1 MLKGVCGMS
10 VRLVLKTKA
19 EAGKYGVVVVVGGER
34 CWLTRA
40 GGLQARILEE
50 MRSSQRIVGNHC
62 AHGDSGESSWLRA
75 KEGVA
80 DVAVVVVVVEVKVGT
95 RKGGAASRRSVGR
108 W

>member
-1 MLKGVCGMS
+1 MIVIIQ
-10 VRLVLKTKA
+10 A

-40 GGLQARILEE
+40 GRLQARILEE

-62 AHGDSGESSWLRA
+62 AHGDSGESSWLRV

-80 DVAVVVVVVEVKVGT
+80 DVVAVAVVEVEVEVKVGI

>member
-1 MLKGVCGMS
+1 MS
-10 VRLVLKTKA
+10 VRVVLETEA
-19 EAGKYGVVVVVGGER
+19 EAGKYRVRVVVVVGGER

>member
-1 MLKGVCGMS
+1 LLKGV
-10 VRLVLKTKA
+10 
-19 EAGKYGVVVVVGGER
+19 
-34 CWLTRA
+34 RA

-62 AHGDSGESSWLRA
+62 AHGDSGESSWLRV

-80 DVAVVVVVVEVKVGT
+80 DVAVVVEVEVKVGI
-95 RKGGAASRRSVGR
+95 RKGGAAFRRSVGR

>member
-1 MLKGVCGMS
+1 MS
-10 VRLVLKTKA
+10 VRVVLETEA
-19 EAGKYGVVVVVGGER
+19 EAGKYRVRVVVVVGGER

-62 AHGDSGESSWLRA
+62 AHGDSGESSWLRV

-80 DVAVVVVVVEVKVGT
+80 DVAVVVVEVEVEVKVGI

>member
-1 MLKGVCGMS
+1 MS

-80 DVAVVVVVVEVKVGT
+80 DVAVVEVVEVVVYARAESGVQKV
-95 RKGGAASRRSVGR
+95 SRSVVEYLSE
-108 W
+108 

>member
-1 MLKGVCGMS
+1 MS
-10 VRLVLKTKA
+10 VRVVLETEA
-19 EAGKYGVVVVVGGER
+19 EAGKYRVRVVVVVGGER

-80 DVAVVVVVVEVKVGT
+80 DVAVVVVVVVEVKVGT